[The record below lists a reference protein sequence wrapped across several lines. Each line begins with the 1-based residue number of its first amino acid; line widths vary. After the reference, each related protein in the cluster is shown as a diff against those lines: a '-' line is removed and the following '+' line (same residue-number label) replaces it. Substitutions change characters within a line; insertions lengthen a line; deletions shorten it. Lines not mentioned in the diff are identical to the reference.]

1 MIKKLIKYPIAYLM
15 AIVVIYS
22 VYDYFEHIGR
32 NGSTF
37 EEHPWYWL
45 LFTITAILSL
55 ILVVLLVKKIIQKI
69 FNQKNLVIEVI
80 AIGIWLTLYI
90 SILGPLIDKLLWP
103 FDDLY
108 FSFSFGPF
116 FVILIGYFI
125 IRLLINLV
133 IRKNALY
140 SN

>member
-1 MIKKLIKYPIAYLM
+1 MIEKLIKYPIAYLM

-22 VYDYFEHIGR
+22 VYDYFEHISR

-45 LFTITAILSL
+45 LFCISAVLSL
-55 ILVVLLVKKIIQKI
+55 IVIVLLVKNIIQRI
-69 FNQKNLVIEVI
+69 FKNKNLVIEVT
-80 AIGIWLTLYI
+80 AIGIWLALYI
-90 SILGPLIDKLLWP
+90 SILGPIINKLFWP

-116 FVILIGYFI
+116 IIILIGYFI

-133 IRKNALY
+133 IGKNALY
-140 SN
+140 SK

>member
-1 MIKKLIKYPIAYLM
+1 MIKKLLKYPVAYLI

-32 NGSTF
+32 SGSTF

-45 LFTITAILSL
+45 LFSISAVLSF
-55 ILVVLLVKKIIQKI
+55 IFVVLLVKKMIQSI
-69 FNQKNLVIEVI
+69 FNQKNLVIELT
-80 AIGIWLTLYI
+80 AIGIWLALYI

-103 FDDLY
+103 FDDLH
-108 FSFSFGPF
+108 FSFNFGPF
-116 FVILIGYFI
+116 FIILIVYFI

-133 IRKNALY
+133 IGKSALY
-140 SN
+140 SK

>member
-1 MIKKLIKYPIAYLM
+1 MIKKLIKDPIAYLI

-45 LFTITAILSL
+45 LFSIAAILSL
-55 ILVVLLVKKIIQKI
+55 IIIVLLLKKFIQRI
-69 FNQKNLVIEVI
+69 FNQKSLIIEI
-80 AIGIWLTLYI
+80 AAIGIWLLLYI
-90 SILGPLIDKLLWP
+90 SILGPLIDKLFWP
-103 FDDLY
+103 FDDLH

-116 FVILIGYFI
+116 IIILIAYFI

-133 IRKNALY
+133 IGKNALY
-140 SN
+140 SK